1 MKAVIKI
8 KKTLRMKRHYVHGF
22 LLFQIHFPFFLCYG
36 LWKPWNDFTGYCCKK
51 LKNTINYFPN
61 AKTIDNPF
69 LMLYFTP
76 VLVQVVLRKDTPSS
90 QWR

>member
-1 MKAVIKI
+1 
-8 KKTLRMKRHYVHGF
+8 MKRPYVHGF
-22 LLFQIHFPFFLCYG
+22 LLFQIDFPFILCYG

-69 LMLYFTP
+69 LMLYSLQFPLYCVTIRP
-76 VLVQVVLRKDTPSS
+76 VANDDTSYP
-90 QWR
+90 